1 MKLDRVMIAAPK
13 SRRQQDNDYL
23 CDITDPKRYGKTSG
37 LL

>member
-1 MKLDRVMIAAPK
+1 MKLDRVIDRSTQK
-13 SRRQQDNDYL
+13 RKRQDNDYL

>member
-13 SRRQQDNDYL
+13 SKRQDNDYL